1 MFNLTNEQR
10 LNLQTKLKSDRE
22 KILKGTKSFSLDK
35 DQCLKYFKIVNDTFH
50 SPCCYVKYISGDKAF
65 VEAIFYGSGMFS
77 HPKREGFVPL
87 SEIEAKPSLLLVFA
101 TCLINLFKRPSHIFH
116 GKKQQ
121 IWTFTSIKDK
131 GEHWISTHTVSCKKC
146 NCSYEK
152 KWLHTKKIALTD
164 NITFGYTYQEVIEK
178 CESYNAYNNGDIL
191 PKKK

>member
-77 HPKREGFVPL
+77 HPREKAL
-87 SEIEAKPSLLLVFA
+87 YHYQKLKLNLLF
-101 TCLINLFKRPSHIFH
+101 
-116 GKKQQ
+116 
-121 IWTFTSIKDK
+121 
-131 GEHWISTHTVSCKKC
+131 
-146 NCSYEK
+146 Y
-152 KWLHTKKIALTD
+152 
-164 NITFGYTYQEVIEK
+164 
-178 CESYNAYNNGDIL
+178 
-191 PKKK
+191 